1 MIALISDGL
10 LWLVKQIGLP
20 AVIIAGGL
28 FYYEGCPFLSGVPF
42 VDRIP
47 VVGNLV
53 LGRVEIERRAAAK
66 EARDSCATLFELTA
80 ARVEAAELRRQ
91 LDIST
96 RLADEAQDEAATAT
110 AEANAARKA
119 LEARLAQDS
128 DPDDSLWTDHDL
140 DRLRIDR
147 GR

>member
-1 MIALISDGL
+1 MIAFISDGL

-20 AVIIAGGL
+20 AVIIVGGL
-28 FYYEGCPFLSGVPF
+28 FYYEGAPFLSGVPF
-42 VDRIP
+42 LDRIP
-47 VVGNLV
+47 VVGDVV

-66 EARDSCATLFELTA
+66 VARDSCATLFELTA
-80 ARVEAAELRRQ
+80 AKAEAAELRRQ

-110 AEANAARKA
+110 AAAQAAREA

-140 DRLRIDR
+140 DRLQIDR